1 MLEYTI
7 VTAPALGRLEKDVT
21 EHLSDGW
28 QLQGGI
34 AATAFEGREADGSG
48 TFYIDYFQAMTRE
61 AEGEEVAERKRML
74 GKYIDMVE
82 ALGNAELEDAYRR
95 SLINGTISTDLASVL
110 FTEMVSRDL
119 LPEEREE

>member
-34 AATAFEGREADGSG
+34 ASTAFERSEADGSG
-48 TFYIDYFQAMTRE
+48 TIFIDHYQAMTRE
-61 AEGEEVAERKRML
+61 VAEAEPDRKRAI
-74 GKYIDMVE
+74 GRHIDMVE
-82 ALGNAELEDAYRR
+82 ALGDAELEDAYRR
-95 SLINGTISTDLASVL
+95 SFTNGTISSDLVSAL